1 MFSTFKRDAGIW
13 IREIRENPIKM
24 LLAPCALLLIAFLFR
39 IFSGS
44 TTNLYSLLVCK
55 GFFPG
60 AFWYML
66 GHILRIFC
74 AGLMLTGVLFC
85 RGLFELRLKAFACT
99 AVICLVLLIEYRI
112 IFVSV
117 SPILALL
124 LCAASL
130 AAAFLSMMLFLKTCC
145 PGAFP
150 SLLFLL
156 FQCIFLI
163 QLISLCA
170 AL

>member
-24 LLAPCALLLIAFLFR
+24 LIAPCAVLLIAFLFR

-66 GHILRIFC
+66 GHILRILC

-99 AVICLVLLIEYRI
+99 ALICIVLLIEYRI

-130 AAAFLSMMLFLKTCC
+130 VAAFLCMMLFLKSCC

-150 SLLFLL
+150 SLLFLV
-156 FQCIFLI
+156 FQFVFFI

>member
-24 LLAPCALLLIAFLFR
+24 LLAPCTLLFFALLFR
-39 IFSGS
+39 IFSGGTS
-44 TTNLYSLLVCK
+44 NLYNVLICK

-66 GHILRIFC
+66 GHILRIFF
-74 AGLMLTGVLFC
+74 AGLMLTGILFC

-99 AVICLVLLIEYRI
+99 ALIGIVLLMEYRI
-112 IFVSV
+112 IFISV

-130 AAAFLSMMLFLKTCC
+130 AAAVLCMLLFLKTCC

-150 SLLFLL
+150 SLLFFF
-156 FQCIFLI
+156 FQFIFFI

>member
-13 IREIRENPIKM
+13 IRQIRENPIKM
-24 LLAPCALLLIAFLFR
+24 LLVPCVLLLSAFLFR
-39 IFSGS
+39 IFSGGTS
-44 TTNLYSLLVCK
+44 NLYNLLICK

-60 AFWYML
+60 AFGYML

-74 AGLMLTGVLFC
+74 VGLMLAGVLFC
-85 RGLFELRLKAFACT
+85 RGLFELRLKAFAYT
-99 AVICLVLLIEYRI
+99 ALICLVLLIEYRI
-112 IFVSV
+112 IFISV

-130 AAAFLSMMLFLKTCC
+130 AAAVLCMLLFLKTCC

-150 SLLFLL
+150 SLLFLF
-156 FQCIFLI
+156 FQLIFFI

-170 AL
+170 AI